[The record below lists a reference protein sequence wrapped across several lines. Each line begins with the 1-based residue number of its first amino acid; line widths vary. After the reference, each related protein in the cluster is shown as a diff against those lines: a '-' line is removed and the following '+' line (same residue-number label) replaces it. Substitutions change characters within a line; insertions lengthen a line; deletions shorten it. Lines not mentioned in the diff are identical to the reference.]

1 MGATLDIDSTAG
13 EGTVATL
20 WLPVADPA
28 TGSDA
33 PRPSP
38 LPPDRDA
45 APAPPPPGGRA
56 RRVLYVE
63 DNPVNALLMQE
74 MLAALGGVETRVA
87 EDADAALALLSH
99 WTPDLL
105 VLDAHLPGLD
115 GYGLLALLRRR
126 PGFEAIPAVMC
137 SADAMPE
144 DRERALAAGFLTCW
158 TKPLDLQRIAADLAA
173 LGPVT

>member
-1 MGATLDIDSTAG
+1 M
-13 EGTVATL
+13 
-20 WLPVADPA
+20 
-28 TGSDA
+28 
-33 PRPSP
+33 
-38 LPPDRDA
+38 
-45 APAPPPPGGRA
+45 
-56 RRVLYVE
+56 LYVE

-105 VLDAHLPGLD
+105 VLDAHLPGID
-115 GYGLLALLRRR
+115 GYELLALLRQR
-126 PGFEAIPAVMC
+126 PGFDAIPAVMC